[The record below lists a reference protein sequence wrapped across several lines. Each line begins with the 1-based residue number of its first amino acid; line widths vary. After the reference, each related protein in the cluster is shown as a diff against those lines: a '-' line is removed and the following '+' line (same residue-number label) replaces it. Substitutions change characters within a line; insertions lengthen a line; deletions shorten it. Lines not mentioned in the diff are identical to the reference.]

1 MSNIIQT
8 VGCGRWTNLIATLV
22 VEGTIG
28 GMIASPDGSVW
39 QESKREVETSARF
52 VSPYTTLE
60 RGNQNALG
68 FSRIGKAL
76 RETAKSTVVILL
88 VYSMYKT

>member
-1 MSNIIQT
+1 M
-8 VGCGRWTNLIATLV
+8 GAFDR
-22 VEGTIG
+22 
-28 GMIASPDGSVW
+28 
-39 QESKREVETSARF
+39 ESKREVETSARF

-60 RGNQNALG
+60 RGNQNALS

-76 RETAKSTVVILL
+76 RETAKSTVAILL